1 MNLSAVRSGL
11 VVTGLA
17 SVAVLVSP
25 GNARAED
32 PPCFSQAAVS
42 MDVVA
47 EGTDGGEKPDPQD
60 YEKKDG
66 RVRLTRGASIVLRAP
81 VFNVTGK
88 RDVGWTHFAVLYT
101 DPDGRGQI
109 DESKPKEPDEER
121 PRTNGA
127 RVQAVLKFIDQ
138 SGSPP
143 QKVEEVELDSNE
155 ARALSE
161 EKAMETRQMRVELPK
176 KTKLNFESN
185 YYFVEITLTRKVDEP
200 DRRGR
205 PGKKNP
211 YKPDVLGF
219 KLCKQ
224 FK

>member
-1 MNLSAVRSGL
+1 M
-11 VVTGLA
+11 
-17 SVAVLVSP
+17 VLH
-25 GNARAED
+25 
-32 PPCFSQAAVS
+32 
-42 MDVVA
+42 
-47 EGTDGGEKPDPQD
+47 
-60 YEKKDG
+60 
-66 RVRLTRGASIVLRAP
+66 AP

-109 DESKPKEPDEER
+109 DESKPNEPDEER

-161 EKAMETRQMRVELPK
+161 EKAMETRLMRVELPK
-176 KTKLNFESN
+176 KSKLNFESN
-185 YYFVEITLTRKVDEP
+185 YYFVEITLTREADEP

-205 PGKKNP
+205 PGKKNT